1 MNIYIDCE
9 WNDYKGD
16 LISMAL
22 VSQDGDEFYEVL
34 ECSNPSEWVANN
46 VMTVLEKKHIQKDE
60 FDLKLKNYLE
70 QFNNTNINIIADWPE
85 DIERFCSALI
95 TGPGTRFGPGNIK
108 FELNH
113 DLFSS
118 ESKVPHNALWD
129 ARAILDCCT

>member
-22 VSQDGDEFYEVL
+22 VAADGQEFYEVL
-34 ECSNPSEWVANN
+34 KCDNPSEWVANN
-46 VMTVLEKKHIQKDE
+46 VMNVLEKEPVSKDE
-60 FDLKLKNYLE
+60 FDLRLKSYLDG
-70 QFNNTNINIIADWPE
+70 FDNINIIADWPE
-85 DIERFCSALI
+85 DIERFCNALI
-95 TGPGTRFGPGNIK
+95 TGPGTRFGPGSIK
-108 FELNH
+108 FEFNH

-129 ARAILDCCT
+129 ARAIAATNKS